1 MTQETPNRVNVA
13 NILTAVV
20 THGHS
25 LDDALD
31 AMRAATPASEAAFIQ
46 ECVYGVLRRIFQLK
60 WRLKSLLKTPLRA
73 RDAVIEML
81 LLAGLY
87 ELDAMQTPPYAVVD
101 QSVTAC
107 AILGREWAKRLVN
120 AILRGAL
127 RQANTVAAAPPEE
140 VHWNHPQWLIDTLKQ
155 AWPADWE
162 HVLTANH
169 ARAPLTLRVNR
180 QRGTRAAYLDLLA
193 AQGIPAQATRFA
205 PDGVQLL
212 EPRSV
217 ADLPGFDSGHVSVQ
231 DEAAQLAGPLLDCDD
246 GQRVLDAC
254 MAPGGKAS
262 HLLEL
267 NAGIALTAL
276 ERSARRALV
285 AKTNFARLGL
295 ACPILT
301 ADVFDFVQDSAAP
314 DYARILLDAP
324 CTATGVIR
332 RHPDI
337 KLHRQAADVTSAAA
351 NQLALLQALW
361 PRLAP
366 GGRLLYATCSVLR
379 EENDAVVA
387 AFADHAPESVKIL
400 PIAADWG
407 HATAYGRQILPGQ
420 DAMDGFYYALLEKPP
435 LS

>member
-1 MTQETPNRVNVA
+1 MSHETPSRVNVA

-20 THGHS
+20 THGNS

-31 AMRAATPASEAAFIQ
+31 AMRAATPASDAAFIQ

-127 RQANTVAAAPPEE
+127 RQANTRAAATPED
-140 VHWNHPQWLIDTLKQ
+140 VRWNHPQWLIDTLKQ
-155 AWPADWE
+155 DWPANWE

-180 QRGTRAAYLDLLA
+180 QRGTRAAYLNLLA
-193 AQGIPAQATRFA
+193 AHGIPAQTTRFA

-231 DEAAQLAGPLLDCDD
+231 DEAAQLAGPLLDCGE

-267 NAGIALTAL
+267 SAGIELTAL

-285 AKTNFARLGL
+285 ATANFARLGL

-314 DYARILLDAP
+314 PLCSNLIGRAVYCDRRDPAPPGYQTAPTRRRRDHRSRHSIRVAAGTVAATRAGRAFTVCHLLG
-324 CTATGVIR
+324 ATGRKR
-332 RHPDI
+332 RRGYRVRGSRTRI
-337 KLHRQAADVTSAAA
+337 SENSAHC
-351 NQLALLQALW
+351 
-361 PRLAP
+361 
-366 GGRLLYATCSVLR
+366 GRLG
-379 EENDAVVA
+379 
-387 AFADHAPESVKIL
+387 P
-400 PIAADWG
+400 G
-407 HATAYGRQILPGQ
+407 HRPRSPN
-420 DAMDGFYYALLEKPP
+420 F
-435 LS
+435 